1 MLWGRKS
8 LYIFPRVLQ
17 ASSSHKAQMIF
28 TEPTSKKWYERQ
40 LSLMLTGLGYEAS
53 HFSVH
58 SHRAGGATDLF
69 AAGLTLAEVMKH
81 GRWETDTALIY
92 YRDKNRLV
100 FKVAYAFGTG
110 KCMVSG
116 G

>member
-1 MLWGRKS
+1 MGFEVFV
-8 LYIFPRVLQ
+8 YC
-17 ASSSHKAQMIF
+17 SSCA
-28 TEPTSKKWYERQ
+28 PSKF
-40 LSLMLTGLGYEAS
+40 LSQCSNDFHRANQQEVVRATTLSY
-53 HFSVH
+53 
-58 SHRAGGATDLF
+58 RAGGVTDLF
-69 AAGLTLAEVMKH
+69 AAGLTLAEVMEH

-110 KCMVSG
+110 KCMISG

>member
-1 MLWGRKS
+1 VVR
-8 LYIFPRVLQ
+8 
-17 ASSSHKAQMIF
+17 A
-28 TEPTSKKWYERQ
+28 TT
-40 LSLMLTGLGYEAS
+40 LSYADRTWLAS

-58 SHRAGGATDLF
+58 SHRTGGATDLF
-69 AAGLTLAEVMKH
+69 AEVMKH
-81 GRWETDTALIY
+81 GRWETDNALIY